1 MAGRGVQGVQ
11 EFEEFKEEEPGA
23 RIQEL
28 VGVA

>member
-1 MAGRGVQGVQ
+1 MRTEGVQGVQ

-23 RIQEL
+23 KIQEL